1 MSPTTAVAEPNNTK
15 WVIPT
20 LVTVIGGFMSILDS
34 SIVNVAIP
42 TMMNDFQTSLAR
54 IQWVS
59 TIYMLTLGVVVPTSG
74 WLGDKLGLKKLYTYS
89 LAIFT
94 LGSAL
99 CAMATSENFLIVA
112 RIIQAIGG
120 GMIMPTMMTMIY
132 SIVPK
137 DKFGQSTA
145 LIGITMMVAPAV
157 GPTLGGYLVEYV
169 NWRWIFT
176 INLPVGVMAVVL
188 SFLLLPE
195 ISTQREAGEF
205 DILGFITSST
215 GLFCLLLALTQGSDW
230 GWTSMSIIL
239 LLWISLGFLSIFV
252 YHELTTPN
260 PLLDLKVFKIPI
272 FSIGNAMM
280 AILNIVM
287 FSSLFYVPFFLQ
299 SIRGMGALD
308 VGILMLPPALVS
320 AVMMPISGFL
330 FDNTGP
336 RIPVVLG
343 SILTTITVYLFSHL
357 DVQTPIRTIVLW
369 NCLRQVGMS
378 LTMMPLQSAFMTVL
392 PPPLVSRGS
401 AISNI
406 ISRVASS
413 FGLAVLTL
421 FVTNRIAL
429 HSSYISWN
437 ISGDAISDLIARGIA
452 GQQTIST
459 LLGGA
464 IYQISFVKAINEMFL
479 LSAVLSLISII
490 PGFMFKKSPASAQS
504 RTAGSSLE

>member
-1 MSPTTAVAEPNNTK
+1 MSSAENQTEQATTK

-20 LVTVIGGFMSILDS
+20 LVTVIGGFMSILDA

-42 TMMNDFQTSLAR
+42 TMMNNFQTSLSR

-74 WLGDKLGLKKLYTYS
+74 WLGDKLGLKRLYTYS
-89 LAIFT
+89 LAVFT
-94 LGSAL
+94 VGSAL
-99 CAMATSENFLIVA
+99 CAMAASENFLIIA

-137 DKFGQSTA
+137 NKFGQSTA

-195 ISTQREAGEF
+195 ISSHREAGKF

-230 GWTSMSIIL
+230 GWTSMSIVL
-239 LLWISLGFLSIFV
+239 LLWISIGFLGIFV
-252 YHELTTPN
+252 YHELTTSN
-260 PLLDLKVFKIPI
+260 PLLDLRIFKIPT
-272 FSIGNAMM
+272 FTIGNAMA
-280 AILNIVM
+280 AIMNIVM
-287 FSSLFYVPFFLQ
+287 FSALFYIPFFLQ
-299 SIRGMGALD
+299 SIRGMGALE
-308 VGILMLPPALVS
+308 VGVLMLPPAVVS
-320 AVMMPISGFL
+320 AIMMPISGLL
-330 FDNTGP
+330 FDKTGA

-343 SILTTITVYLFSHL
+343 SIMTTITVFLFSHI
-357 DVQTPIRTIVLW
+357 DINTPLRTIVLW
-369 NCLRQVGMS
+369 NCLRQAGMS
-378 LTMMPLQSAFMTVL
+378 LSMMPLQSAFMTVL
-392 PPPLVSRGS
+392 PPHLMSRGS
-401 AISNI
+401 AINNI

-437 ISGDAISDLIARGIA
+437 ISAQALSDLTARGIA
-452 GQQTIST
+452 GPQTVFS
-459 LLGGA
+459 LLGKS
-464 IYQISFVKAINEMFL
+464 IYQISFVKAVNEMFL
-479 LSAVLSLISII
+479 LSTGLSLISIL
-490 PGFMFKKSPASAQS
+490 PGFVFKKSESLTGPGN
-504 RTAGSSLE
+504 TGSSLE